1 MGGGLYINVF
11 ALINDKSDEY
21 DKNAD
26 YILKYI
32 NVVNKV
38 VSRK

>member
-11 ALINDKSDEY
+11 ALINDESDEC

-32 NVVNKV
+32 NVVSKV